1 MLLLY
6 SERFHDFLIVVIK
19 EKHAHLWLTNIAVR
33 YNNLQ
38 YNVIAVMW
46 MRNTTGSEDDRT
58 LHDQRMTAWM
68 TESGHGQRLTARMT
82 ESGHDLRLT
91 ARMTEPGH
99 DLSRHNKL

>member
-19 EKHAHLWLTNIAVR
+19 EEHAHLWLTNIDVLC
-33 YNNLQ
+33 NNLQ

-46 MRNTTGSEDDRT
+46 MRDASDSEDDRT
-58 LHDQRMTAWM
+58 LYV
-68 TESGHGQRLTARMT
+68 
-82 ESGHDLRLT
+82 LRLT

-99 DLSRHNKL
+99 DLRKTARMTEPGHGQSRHNKL